1 MNIPIK
7 PFKSSTAAATASSAL
22 QWGRKKIWRWLL
34 GLLGLILA
42 WHALKGVA
50 WTTVWDLL
58 SRLSPLAILIIVAI
72 NLLMLPLMTAR
83 WWLLLRSLG
92 EPVGLLSICAYRIA
106 ANAVNYLT
114 PGPHFGGEP
123 LSVYLLHHRQGSSLS
138 SAITSVAV
146 DRLLELLA
154 SFLVLALCL
163 ITLTFVESGPLQG
176 NQGLFFVIAI
186 LTVLTCTLAALFTGK
201 RPLSRSLLLLI
212 GLYRR
217 SFPATFR
224 PTGSLTEIIVQGE
237 TMAESLFREHRYHFL
252 LANLF
257 SLGHWFAIFAEFWLM
272 SFFLGFPLSFAQ
284 LIAIVVVV
292 RLAFFTPLPAGIGVL
307 ETALPWMTSTL
318 GLGTGLGLGLCLIIR
333 FRDLLFSVA
342 GLGLT
347 MKYLTCQGKAGII
360 DVKP

>member
-1 MNIPIK
+1 MPIK
-7 PFKSSTAAATASSAL
+7 PLKSSAAPATASSIL
-22 QWGRKKIWRWLL
+22 QWARKKSWRWLL
-34 GLLGLILA
+34 GLLGLVMA

-58 SRLSPLAILIIVAI
+58 NGLSPLAILIIVAI

-83 WWLLLRSLG
+83 WWLFLRTLG

-123 LSVYLLHHRQGSSLS
+123 LSVYLLHHRQGTSLS
-138 SAITSVAV
+138 TAATSVAV

-154 SFLVLALCL
+154 SFLILALCL
-163 ITLTFVESGPLQG
+163 ITLTFVESSPIQG
-176 NQGLFFVIAI
+176 SQGLFVITAI
-186 LTVLTCTLAALFTGK
+186 LAVLTWTLVTLFTGR

-212 GLYRR
+212 RLYRK
-217 SFPATFR
+217 SFPATLR
-224 PTGSLTEIIVQGE
+224 PTESLTDIIIQGE
-237 TMAESLFREHRYHFL
+237 TLAESLFREHRYHFF

-257 SLGHWFAIFAEFWLM
+257 SLCHWFAIFAEFWLM
-272 SFFLGFPLSFAQ
+272 SFFLGFPLSFVQ
-284 LIAIVVVV
+284 MIAVVVV
-292 RLAFFTPLPAGIGVL
+292 ARLSFFTPLPAGIGVL

-318 GLGTGLGLGLCLIIR
+318 GLGTGLGLSLCLIIR
-333 FRDLLFSVA
+333 LRDLLFSLA

-347 MKYLTCQGKAGII
+347 MKYLTCQAKVSII
-360 DVKP
+360 KVQVK